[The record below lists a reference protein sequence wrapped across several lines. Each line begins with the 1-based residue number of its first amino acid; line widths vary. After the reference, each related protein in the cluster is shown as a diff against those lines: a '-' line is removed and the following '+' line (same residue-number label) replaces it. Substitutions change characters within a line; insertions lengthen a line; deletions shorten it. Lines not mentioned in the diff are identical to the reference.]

1 VCRIRDPSA
10 WSPWEDHRV
19 AEQEVPVA
27 ADVVTEQDYERYA
40 RHRIAELGG
49 DADAF
54 GLSYNVLHL
63 AYMMIT
69 DYEALVHREHGWTM
83 PGFRLMFKLWILGP
97 TQPARLADLS
107 GTTRSA
113 MSNLINTLERAG
125 LVERTRDGQDRRV
138 VFVAL
143 TDEGRSAVAE
153 AFPSQNG
160 REARWFEAL
169 DTAEC
174 AQMVEL
180 IRRVVSARPK

>member
-1 VCRIRDPSA
+1 M
-10 WSPWEDHRV
+10 

-27 ADVVTEQDYERYA
+27 EDVVTEQDYERFA

-49 DADAF
+49 DAEAF
-54 GLSYNVLHL
+54 GLSYNVLQL

-83 PGFRLMFKLWILGP
+83 PAFRLMFKLWILGP
-97 TQPARLADLS
+97 TQPNRLADLS

-125 LVERTRDGQDRRV
+125 LVERSRDERDRRV

-143 TDEGRSAVAE
+143 TER
-153 AFPSQNG
+153 G
-160 REARWFEAL
+160 REAVSRAFPRQNARESRWFEILSPEDRAR
-169 DTAEC
+169 
-174 AQMVEL
+174 MVDM
-180 IRRVVSARPK
+180 IRRVVATRPG

>member
-1 VCRIRDPSA
+1 M
-10 WSPWEDHRV
+10 
-19 AEQEVPVA
+19 AEHEVPVA
-27 ADVVTEQDYERYA
+27 DDVVTEHDYERFA

-49 DADAF
+49 NADAF

-69 DYEALVHREHGWTM
+69 DYEALVHREQGWTM

-97 TQPARLADLS
+97 TQPARLADLT

-143 TDEGRSAVAE
+143 TDAGRAAVSGV
-153 AFPSQNG
+153 FPHQNG
-160 REARWFEAL
+160 REARWFEVL
-169 DTAEC
+169 DDDERE
-174 AQMVEL
+174 VLVRL
-180 IRRVVSARPK
+180 IRRVVAARPN

>member
-1 VCRIRDPSA
+1 M
-10 WSPWEDHRV
+10 

-27 ADVVTEQDYERYA
+27 AEVVTQQDYERFA
-40 RHRIAELGG
+40 RYRIAESGG

-125 LVERTRDGQDRRV
+125 LVKRTRDDQDRRV

-143 TDEGRSAVAE
+143 TEHGGQSVAR
-153 AFPSQNG
+153 AFPSQNA

-169 DTAEC
+169 DDDEC
-174 AQMVEL
+174 ARMVQL
-180 IRRVVSARPK
+180 IRRVVASRPG

>member
-1 VCRIRDPSA
+1 M
-10 WSPWEDHRV
+10 
-19 AEQEVPVA
+19 AEQELPVA
-27 ADVVTEQDYERYA
+27 DDVATEQDYERFA
-40 RHRIAELGG
+40 RHRIAEIGG
-49 DADAF
+49 DAEAF

-63 AYMMIT
+63 AYVMIT
-69 DYEALVHREHGWTM
+69 DYEALVHREQGWTM

-125 LVERTRDGQDRRV
+125 LVERRRDDHDRRV

-143 TDEGRSAVAE
+143 TEEGRTAVSGV
-153 AFPSQNG
+153 FPHQNA
-160 REARWFEAL
+160 REARWFDVL
-169 DTAEC
+169 DPAER

-180 IRRVVSARPK
+180 IRRVVAARPD

>member
-1 VCRIRDPSA
+1 M
-10 WSPWEDHRV
+10 
-19 AEQEVPVA
+19 AEQRVPVA
-27 ADVVTEQDYERYA
+27 EDVVTEQDYERFA
-40 RHRIAELGG
+40 RHRIAESGG

-63 AYMMIT
+63 AYVMIT
-69 DYEALVHREHGWTM
+69 DYEALVHREQGWTM

-97 TQPARLADLS
+97 TQPARLAELS

-143 TDEGRSAVAE
+143 TDEGRDAVSST
-153 AFPSQNG
+153 FPVQNA

-169 DTAEC
+169 APAER

-180 IRRVVSARPK
+180 IRRVVAARPD

>member
-1 VCRIRDPSA
+1 M
-10 WSPWEDHRV
+10 

-27 ADVVTEQDYERYA
+27 DDVVTEQDYERFA
-40 RHRIAELGG
+40 RHRIAEFGG
-49 DADAF
+49 DAEAF

-69 DYEALVHREHGWTM
+69 DYEALVHREQGWTM

-125 LVERTRDGQDRRV
+125 LVERTRDDQDRRV

-143 TDEGRSAVAE
+143 TDEGRRSVARV
-153 AFPSQNG
+153 FPSQNA
-160 REARWFEAL
+160 REARWFEVL
-169 DTAEC
+169 DPAEC

-180 IRRVVSARPK
+180 IRRVVAARPD

>member
-1 VCRIRDPSA
+1 M
-10 WSPWEDHRV
+10 

-27 ADVVTEQDYERYA
+27 ADVATEQEYERYA

-54 GLSYNVLHL
+54 RLSYNVLHL

-69 DYEALVHREHGWTM
+69 DYEALVHREQGWTM

-143 TDEGRSAVAE
+143 TEEGHAAVTRV
-153 AFPSQNG
+153 FPRQNG
-160 REARWFEAL
+160 REARWFAVLNDEERAH
-169 DTAEC
+169 
-174 AQMVEL
+174 MVEL
-180 IRRVVSARPK
+180 IRRVVADRPK

>member
-1 VCRIRDPSA
+1 M
-10 WSPWEDHRV
+10 
-19 AEQEVPVA
+19 AEQEVPIAA
-27 ADVVTEQDYERYA
+27 ADVVTGQDYERYA
-40 RHRIAELGG
+40 RYRIAELGG

-69 DYEALVHREHGWTM
+69 DYEALVHRELGWTM

-125 LVERTRDGQDRRV
+125 LVERTKDDQDRRV

-143 TDEGRSAVAE
+143 TDQGRKSVAR
-153 AFPSQNG
+153 AFPSQNA

-169 DTAEC
+169 DDDERAR
-174 AQMVEL
+174 MVQL
-180 IRRVVSARPK
+180 IRRVVASRPG

>member
-1 VCRIRDPSA
+1 M
-10 WSPWEDHRV
+10 
-19 AEQEVPVA
+19 AEQEVPGAEDVA
-27 ADVVTEQDYERYA
+27 TEHEYERFA
-40 RHRIAELGG
+40 RHRIAEMGG
-49 DADAF
+49 DAESF

-69 DYEALVHREHGWTM
+69 DYEALVHREQGWTM

-143 TDEGRSAVAE
+143 TEEGRAAVSGV
-153 AFPSQNG
+153 FPHQNQ
-160 REARWFEAL
+160 REARWFAVLSDE
-169 DTAEC
+169 ER
-174 AQMVEL
+174 AQMVGL
-180 IRRVVSARPK
+180 IRRVVAARPD

>member
-1 VCRIRDPSA
+1 M
-10 WSPWEDHRV
+10 
-19 AEQEVPVA
+19 AEHEVPLAEDVA
-27 ADVVTEQDYERYA
+27 TEQDYERFA
-40 RHRIAELGG
+40 RHRIAENGG
-49 DADAF
+49 DAEAF

-69 DYEALVHREHGWTM
+69 DYEALVHREQGWTM

-125 LVERTRDGQDRRV
+125 LVERTRDDQDRRV

-143 TDEGRSAVAE
+143 TEEGRTAVSGV
-153 AFPSQNG
+153 FPRQNG
-160 REARWFEAL
+160 REARWFEVL
-169 DTAEC
+169 DSGERT
-174 AQMVEL
+174 QMVEL
-180 IRRVVSARPK
+180 IRRVVAARPD

>member
-1 VCRIRDPSA
+1 M
-10 WSPWEDHRV
+10 

-27 ADVVTEQDYERYA
+27 GEVATEQEYERFA
-40 RHRIAELGG
+40 RRRIAGLGG
-49 DADAF
+49 DAEAF

-69 DYEALVHREHGWTM
+69 DYEALVHREQGWTM
-83 PGFRLMFKLWILGP
+83 PGFRLMFKLWLLGP

-125 LVERTRDGQDRRV
+125 LVQRTRDGQDRRV

-143 TDEGRSAVAE
+143 TEEGRAAVSGV
-153 AFPSQNG
+153 FPRQNE
-160 REARWFEAL
+160 REARWFAVL
-169 DTAEC
+169 DAEER
-174 AQMVEL
+174 AQMVRL
-180 IRRVVSARPK
+180 IRRVVAARPT